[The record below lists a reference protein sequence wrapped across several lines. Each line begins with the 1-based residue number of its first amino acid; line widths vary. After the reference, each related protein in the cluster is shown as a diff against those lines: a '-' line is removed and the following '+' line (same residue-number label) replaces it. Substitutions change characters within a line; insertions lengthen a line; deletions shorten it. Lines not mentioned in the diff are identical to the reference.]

1 MVDASS
7 WLIRFRALRAAVQ
20 RHCDVLADRTAPRA
34 EREHAAAAFAVLW
47 PRFCAHV
54 RAMPA

>member
-1 MVDASS
+1 MDPATA
-7 WLIRFRALRAAVQ
+7 WHTRLKELRVAVQ
-20 RHCDVLADRTAPRA
+20 LPCELLADRTVPVA

-54 RAMPA
+54 RTMPV